1 VSSALYRILSPAGQQ
16 REDGSADVKVADGA
30 LVLAPAAGAV
40 LRIPFGHIASVAEP
54 EPFTVRVTL
63 ADGNAIDLSRL
74 GVMRTQLLA
83 ELRDGRGD
91 DAASA
96 AAAVGEAVTFSG
108 AFSGAFS
115 GTFSGPSGG
124 EPAEIRVYDDLLL
137 VVGPAASDR
146 IGFSFV
152 EAVRTQDYA
161 VTVEVAGR
169 APVTLSRLGRRTDE
183 LAKLL
188 ADRLSEARGRTAA
201 FLGSLL
207 PGLDPMALREAAG
220 LLRDGVAVPAG
231 TLNAI
236 HPDLAGT
243 LLRIA
248 TLPARQDALAE
259 LARRTD
265 LAIGFK
271 QLASVRRPAT
281 GVTPWHDHAATPHIG
296 QHDSPGGNFRPGLT
310 GMLAAGAM
318 SAGPQLGPAGFAGPG
333 GFPGGGGFPGAGAFG
348 GPGGFAGAGGFAGPG
363 GLSGPGGM
371 FGFGEG
377 YDAYGSYWAFRA
389 LGAGLNPG
397 QQQRPMAQRPD
408 VTRGLLTPETEDLSA
423 LTATGQ
429 DPTVLAFVLGLGTGR
444 VVYEVLNHPEPM
456 TYVYRAEGADTP
468 ADALAAFNRALDDT
482 GFQPAAVHAEG
493 LTAPTRP
500 VGSSAAPSPLTASL
514 LAQVP
519 HDPQWRDRIA
529 ELLTD

>member
-1 VSSALYRILSPAGQQ
+1 MSSALYRILSPAGEQ

-30 LVLAPAAGAV
+30 FVLAPTAGAV
-40 LRIPFGHIASVAEP
+40 LRVPFGHIASVTEP

-63 ADGNAIDLSRL
+63 ADGNAVELSRL

-91 DAASA
+91 YAASA
-96 AAAVGEAVTFSG
+96 AAAVGEAATFSG
-108 AFSGAFS
+108 L
-115 GTFSGPSGG
+115 SGG
-124 EPAEIRVYDDLLL
+124 EPAEIRVYDDALL
-137 VVGPAASDR
+137 VVGAAASER

-152 EAVRTQDYA
+152 DAVLTQDYA
-161 VTVEVAGR
+161 VTVEVTGR
-169 APVTLSRLGRRTDE
+169 NPVTLSRLGRRTDE
-183 LAKLL
+183 LAELL
-188 ADRLSEARGRTAA
+188 SDRLREARGRTAA
-201 FLGSLL
+201 FLASLL

-220 LLRDGVAVPAG
+220 LLRDGVAVPVN

-248 TLPARQDALAE
+248 PLPARQDGLAE
-259 LARRTD
+259 LAHRTE

-318 SAGPQLGPAGFAGPG
+318 SSGPQLGPAAFAGPG
-333 GFPGGGGFPGAGAFG
+333 GFPGGGFPGGGAFG
-348 GPGGFAGAGGFAGPG
+348 V
-363 GLSGPGGM
+363 PGGM

-429 DPTVLAFVLGLGTGR
+429 DPTVLAFALGLGTGR

-456 TYVYRAEGADTP
+456 TYVYRAEGAGTP

-493 LTAPTRP
+493 LTAPTRT

>member
-1 VSSALYRILSPAGQQ
+1 VSSAVYRILSPAGEQ

-30 LVLAPAAGAV
+30 LVLAPTVGAV
-40 LRIPFGHIASVAEP
+40 LRVPFGQIVSVSEP

-96 AAAVGEAVTFSG
+96 AAAVGEAATFSG
-108 AFSGAFS
+108 LSGE
-115 GTFSGPSGG
+115 

-137 VVGPAASDR
+137 VVGSAGSDR
-146 IGFSFV
+146 ISFSFV
-152 EAVRTQDYA
+152 DEVRTQDYA

-169 APVTLSRLGRRTDE
+169 SAVVLSRLGRRTDE

-188 ADRLSEARGRTAA
+188 ADRLTQARGRTAA

-207 PGLDPMALREAAG
+207 PGLDPMALRQAAG
-220 LLRDGVAVPAG
+220 LLRDGIAVPAA

-243 LLRIA
+243 LLQIA
-248 TLPARQDALAE
+248 TLPARQDSLAE
-259 LARRTD
+259 LAKRTD

-271 QLASVRRPAT
+271 QLASVHRPAT
-281 GVTPWHDHAATPHIG
+281 GATPWHDHAATPHIG
-296 QHDSPGGNFRPGLT
+296 QHDSPGGTFRPGLP
-310 GMLAAGAM
+310 GMLAAEAM
-318 SAGPQLGPAGFAGPG
+318 SSGPQLGPAAFAGPG
-333 GFPGGGGFPGAGAFG
+333 GFPG
-348 GPGGFAGAGGFAGPG
+348 PGGI
-363 GLSGPGGM
+363 

-377 YDAYGSYWAFRA
+377 YAAYGNYWAFRA

-397 QQQRPMAQRPD
+397 QQQRQMAQRPD
-408 VTRGLLTPETEDLSA
+408 VTRGLLTPESEDLSA

-429 DPTVLAFVLGLGTGR
+429 DPTVLAFALGCHPGR
-444 VVYEVLNHPEPM
+444 VVYEVLNHPEPV
-456 TYVYRAEGADTP
+456 TYVYQADG
-468 ADALAAFNRALDDT
+468 ADALAAINRALDDA

-493 LTAPTRP
+493 PAAPGRP
-500 VGSSAAPSPLTASL
+500 SAASSPLTASL

>member
-1 VSSALYRILSPAGQQ
+1 VSSALYRILSPVGQQ

-96 AAAVGEAVTFSG
+96 AAAVGEAAT
-108 AFSGAFS
+108 FS

-124 EPAEIRVYDDLLL
+124 ETAEIRVYDDLLL

-146 IGFSFV
+146 ISFSFV
-152 EAVRTQDYA
+152 DAVRTQDYA

-243 LLRIA
+243 LLQIA

-318 SAGPQLGPAGFAGPG
+318 SSGPQPG
-333 GFPGGGGFPGAGAFG
+333 LA
-348 GPGGFAGAGGFAGPG
+348 
-363 GLSGPGGM
+363 GPGGM

-429 DPTVLAFVLGLGTGR
+429 DPTVLAFALGLGTGR

>member
-1 VSSALYRILSPAGQQ
+1 MSAALYRILSPAGEQ

-30 LVLAPAAGAV
+30 LVLTPSAGAV

-96 AAAVGEAVTFSG
+96 AAAVGEAATFSG
-108 AFSGAFS
+108 L
-115 GTFSGPSGG
+115 SGG
-124 EPAEIRVYDDLLL
+124 EPAEIRVYDDVLL
-137 VVGPAASDR
+137 VVGSAASDR
-146 IGFSFV
+146 ISFSFV
-152 EAVRTQDYA
+152 DAVRPQDYA
-161 VTVEVAGR
+161 VTVEVTGR

-188 ADRLSEARGRTAA
+188 SDRLIQARGRTAA

-220 LLRDGVAVPAG
+220 LLRDGVAVPAS

-236 HPDLAGT
+236 HPDLTGT
-243 LLRIA
+243 LLQLA
-248 TLPARQDALAE
+248 TLPARQDAAAE

-296 QHDSPGGNFRPGLT
+296 QHDSPGGTFRPGLM
-310 GMLAAGAM
+310 GMLAAEAM
-318 SAGPQLGPAGFAGPG
+318 SSGPQIFAGPQMGPGAFAGPG
-333 GFPGGGGFPGAGAFG
+333 GFPGAGAS
-348 GPGGFAGAGGFAGPG
+348 A
-363 GLSGPGGM
+363 GPGGM

-377 YDAYGSYWAFRA
+377 YAAYGSYWAFRA
-389 LGAGLNPG
+389 LGAGLNTG
-397 QQQRPMAQRPD
+397 QQQRPMAGRPD
-408 VTRGLLTPETEDLSA
+408 VTRGLLTPQTEDLSA
-423 LTATGQ
+423 LTATGA
-429 DPTVLAFVLGLGTGR
+429 DPTVLAFALGCRPGH
-444 VVYEVLNHPEPM
+444 VVYEVLNQPEPM
-456 TYVYRAEGADTP
+456 TYVYQAEG
-468 ADALAAFNRALDDT
+468 ADALAAVNRALDDT
-482 GFQPAAVHAEG
+482 GFQPSAVHAEG

-500 VGSSAAPSPLTASL
+500 AALHAAPSVLAASL

-529 ELLTD
+529 ELLT

>member
-1 VSSALYRILSPAGQQ
+1 VSSAVYRILSPAGEQ

-30 LVLAPAAGAV
+30 LVLAPTVGAV
-40 LRIPFGHIASVAEP
+40 LRVPFGQIVAVSEP

-96 AAAVGEAVTFSG
+96 AAAVGEAAMFSG
-108 AFSGAFS
+108 L
-115 GTFSGPSGG
+115 SGG

-137 VVGPAASDR
+137 VLGSAGSDR
-146 IGFSFV
+146 ISFSFV
-152 EAVRTQDYA
+152 DEVRTQDYA
-161 VTVEVAGR
+161 VTVKVAGR
-169 APVTLSRLGRRTDE
+169 SAVVLSRLGRRTDE

-188 ADRLSEARGRTAA
+188 ADRLTQARGRTAA

-207 PGLDPMALREAAG
+207 PGLDPMALRQAAD
-220 LLRDGVAVPAG
+220 LLRDGIAVPAA

-243 LLRIA
+243 LLQIV
-248 TLPARQDALAE
+248 TLPARRDSLAE
-259 LARRTD
+259 LAKRTD

-271 QLASVRRPAT
+271 QLASVHRPAT
-281 GVTPWHDHAATPHIG
+281 GATPWHDHAATPHIG
-296 QHDSPGGNFRPGLT
+296 QHDSPGGTFRPGLP
-310 GMLAAGAM
+310 GMLAAEAM
-318 SAGPQLGPAGFAGPG
+318 SSGPQLGPAAFAGPG
-333 GFPGGGGFPGAGAFG
+333 GFPGAGGFPGTS
-348 GPGGFAGAGGFAGPG
+348 PGGFAGPG
-363 GLSGPGGM
+363 DFPGAGPGGFPAGGGFPGPGGI

-377 YDAYGSYWAFRA
+377 YAAYGNYWAFRA

-397 QQQRPMAQRPD
+397 QQQRQMAQRPD

-429 DPTVLAFVLGLGTGR
+429 EPTVLAFVLGCHPGR
-444 VVYEVLNHPEPM
+444 VVYEVLNHPEPV
-456 TYVYRAEGADTP
+456 TYVYQADG
-468 ADALAAFNRALDDT
+468 ADALAAFNRALDDA

-493 LTAPTRP
+493 PAAPARP
-500 VGSSAAPSPLTASL
+500 SAASSPLTASL